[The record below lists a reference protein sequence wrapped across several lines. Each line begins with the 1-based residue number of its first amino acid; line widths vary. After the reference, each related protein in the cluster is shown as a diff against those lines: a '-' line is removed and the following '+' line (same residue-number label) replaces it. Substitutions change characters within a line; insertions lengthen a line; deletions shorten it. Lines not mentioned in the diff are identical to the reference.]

1 MVPTSDE
8 SKPEQNPG
16 KDDQDLIDDK
26 FNALVSGLSLDQS
39 APTDYLDSIADQQ
52 EVDGFIPPEPQRIN
66 FVTSIKDGMKAFKKW
81 KDNPRRDNTDLDDD
95 GAQI

>member
-39 APTDYLDSIADQQ
+39 APTDYLDSIAEQH
-52 EVDGFIPPEPQRIN
+52 EVDGFTPPEPQRIN
-66 FVTSIKDGMKAFKKW
+66 FFTSIKDGMKAFKKW

>member
-1 MVPTSDE
+1 MAPTSDE

-26 FNALVSGLSLDQS
+26 FNALISGLSLDQS
-39 APTDYLDSIADQQ
+39 APTNYLDFIADQQ
-52 EVDGFIPPEPQRIN
+52 EVDGFTPPKPQRTT
-66 FVTSIKDGMKAFKKW
+66 FFSSIKDGINAFKKW

>member
-52 EVDGFIPPEPQRIN
+52 EVDGFTPPEPQRIN
-66 FVTSIKDGMKAFKKW
+66 FFTSIKDGMKAFKKW
-81 KDNPRRDNTDLDDD
+81 KDNPRRDNSDLDDD
-95 GAQI
+95 GAQL

>member
-1 MVPTSDE
+1 MAPTSDE
-8 SKPEQNPG
+8 SKPEQNSG

-39 APTDYLDSIADQQ
+39 APTDYLDSIADQH
-52 EVDGFIPPEPQRIN
+52 EADGFTPPEPQRIN
-66 FVTSIKDGMKAFKKW
+66 FFTSIKDGMKAIKKW

-95 GAQI
+95 GAQL

>member
-39 APTDYLDSIADQQ
+39 APTDFLDSIADHH
-52 EVDGFIPPEPQRIN
+52 EVDGFTPPVPQRIN
-66 FVTSIKDGMKAFKKW
+66 FFTSMKEGIKAFKKW

>member
-1 MVPTSDE
+1 MAPTSDE

-16 KDDQDLIDDK
+16 EDDQDLMNEK
-26 FNALVSGLSLDQS
+26 FHALVSGLSLDQS
-39 APTDYLDSIADQQ
+39 APTDYLDSIADLDD
-52 EVDGFIPPEPQRIN
+52 VDGFTPPEPERTSL
-66 FVTSIKDGMKAFKKW
+66 FTSIKDGIKAFKKW

>member
-39 APTDYLDSIADQQ
+39 APTDFLDSIADQH
-52 EVDGFIPPEPQRIN
+52 EVDGFTPRCRSELISSLQ
-66 FVTSIKDGMKAFKKW
+66 SKKA
-81 KDNPRRDNTDLDDD
+81 
-95 GAQI
+95 